1 MKIKLFLLTS
11 LFLASPTM
19 AQQGSITLYQNL
31 CKSCHQNKEEL
42 FTKNTIY
49 KNNFNKT
56 IFKMFTTYSNYKPT
70 TAQLENM
77 KTLAKATANKKLYIE
92 ITNINGNISGETN
105 EFITIKYNN
114 KFARTNNNFTIPK
127 INQFTVE
134 HNNKIYNLKTKIGTY
149 IK

>member
-11 LFLASPTM
+11 LFFASPTM

-31 CKSCHQNKEEL
+31 CKSCHLNKEEL
-42 FTKNTIY
+42 FTKNTIN

-77 KTLAKATANKKLYIE
+77 KSLAKATANKKLYLE
-92 ITNINGNISGETN
+92 ITNINGKILGETN
-105 EFITIKYNN
+105 EFITIKFNN
-114 KFARTNNNFTIPK
+114 KFAQTNDNFTISK
-127 INQFTVE
+127 TNQFTVE